1 MCLLKNTIIASAAT
15 TAAAEWAPVCLPS
28 LADGGFSIQF
38 NIIWLFSPLKGSV
51 NWAIK
56 RKKKRPQFFFF
67 PQFSPDWK
75 EMNLFTVLCWDL
87 FGLTK
92 CWCNVF
98 IYIFY
103 IFFPF

>member
-1 MCLLKNTIIASAAT
+1 MCLLKNTIIASAAA

-56 RKKKRPQFFFF
+56 RRKKKASIFFFSLSF
-67 PQFSPDWK
+67 LQTGGKWIY
-75 EMNLFTVLCWDL
+75 LLCY
-87 FGLTK
+87 
-92 CWCNVF
+92 VE
-98 IYIFY
+98 IYLV
-103 IFFPF
+103 